1 MKAKNANLQKAKK
14 EANDEFYTQ
23 YEDIAKEIEHY
34 KKPPRDEKPSELR
47 TVWDERGGKIGSGYF
62 SLVLLIACFT
72 LIINLVLNII

>member
-1 MKAKNANLQKAKK
+1 MSKNANLHKAKK

-23 YEDIAKEIEHY
+23 YEGIAKEIEHY

-47 TVWDERGGKIGSGYF
+47 TVWGVRGDDVSKHFPLIC
-62 SLVLLIACFT
+62 LVACFI

>member
-1 MKAKNANLQKAKK
+1 MQ
-14 EANDEFYTQ
+14 
-23 YEDIAKEIEHY
+23 Y

-62 SLVLLIACFT
+62 SLVLLIACFI

>member
-1 MKAKNANLQKAKK
+1 MKAKNTNLHKAKK

-47 TVWDERGGKIGSGYF
+47 TVWGVRGGNCVKLYF
-62 SLVLLIACFT
+62 SLVFLITC
-72 LIINLVLNII
+72 LIMIINFILVII